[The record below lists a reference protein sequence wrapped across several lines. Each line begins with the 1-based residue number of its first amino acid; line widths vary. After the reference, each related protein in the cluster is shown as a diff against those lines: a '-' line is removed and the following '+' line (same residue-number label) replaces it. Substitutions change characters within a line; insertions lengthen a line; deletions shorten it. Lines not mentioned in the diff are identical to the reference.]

1 MRVGW
6 GQGAV
11 REDFLEA
18 AAGRW
23 MGRGSMSSVG
33 GGQIE
38 MPKAADWTPTQRTAN
53 GEKSDQLPVA

>member
-1 MRVGW
+1 MKVGW
-6 GQGAV
+6 VQGAV

-38 MPKAADWTPTQRTAN
+38 MPKAADWGPTQRTAN
-53 GEKSDQLPVA
+53 GEE